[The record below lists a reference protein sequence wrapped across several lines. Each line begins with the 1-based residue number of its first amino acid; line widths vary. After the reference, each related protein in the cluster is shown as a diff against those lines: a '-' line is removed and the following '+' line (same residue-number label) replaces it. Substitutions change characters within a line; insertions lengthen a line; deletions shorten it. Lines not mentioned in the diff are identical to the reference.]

1 LHTTPPLALAEATR
15 NHWRTHLLD
24 TCGGEPRKNKSKK
37 GTKNLAAAVTV
48 TTRTSDPACN
58 SGSRAA
64 RLGRDRRGV
73 ERRQPGSSRV
83 ALEGL
88 WVYETIITKNA
99 KVNIEDEERRCFGNE
114 DEEPTEDVLNSK
126 CCNIF
131 LSFMISFQSR
141 IKRK

>member
-1 LHTTPPLALAEATR
+1 VEENQGRINLRKEQKTSPPPSPSQHGLPIRHATLA
-15 NHWRTHLLD
+15 
-24 TCGGEPRKNKSKK
+24 
-37 GTKNLAAAVTV
+37 
-48 TTRTSDPACN
+48 
-58 SGSRAA
+58 AA

-126 CCNIF
+126 CSNIF

>member
-1 LHTTPPLALAEATR
+1 VEENQGRINLRKEQKTSPPPSPSQHGLPIRHATLA
-15 NHWRTHLLD
+15 
-24 TCGGEPRKNKSKK
+24 
-37 GTKNLAAAVTV
+37 
-48 TTRTSDPACN
+48 
-58 SGSRAA
+58 AA

-131 LSFMISFQSR
+131 LSFMISFRVESR
-141 IKRK
+141 GNNVFFHTCM